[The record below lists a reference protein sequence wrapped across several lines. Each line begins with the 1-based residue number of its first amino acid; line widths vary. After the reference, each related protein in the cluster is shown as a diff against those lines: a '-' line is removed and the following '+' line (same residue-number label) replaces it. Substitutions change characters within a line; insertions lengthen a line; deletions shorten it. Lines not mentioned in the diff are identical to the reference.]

1 MDEHRALEELQR
13 EIRDR
18 RRLGMPTGD
27 LPEQEAELRREL
39 RLPAPPRKQKPPAAP
54 KKGPNT
60 HKQRRPMSNAQ
71 RKQLERWHRE
81 HNSRGGVR

>member
-1 MDEHRALEELQR
+1 MDEHKALEAIQR

-27 LPEQEAELRREL
+27 LPEREAELRRKL
-39 RLPAPPRKQKPPAAP
+39 RLQAPPRKQKPPAAP
-54 KKGPNT
+54 KKDPSAP
-60 HKQRRPMSNAQ
+60 KQRRPLSNAQ

>member
-27 LPEQEAELRREL
+27 LPEREAEMRREL
-39 RLPAPPRKQKPPAAP
+39 HLPPAAP
-54 KKGPNT
+54 KKAPGTP
-60 HKQRRPMSNAQ
+60 KQRRPLSNAQ
-71 RKQLERWHRE
+71 RKQLERWHKE
-81 HNSRGGVR
+81 HNSRGGVK

>member
-27 LPEQEAELRREL
+27 LPEQEAEMRRAL
-39 RLPAPPRKQKPPAAP
+39 KLPAPPRKQKPPAAP

-81 HNSRGGVR
+81 HNSKGGVR

>member
-1 MDEHRALEELQR
+1 MDEHKALEELQR

-27 LPEQEAELRREL
+27 LPEREAEMRRAL
-39 RLPAPPRKQKPPAAP
+39 KLPAPPRKQKPPPAP
-54 KKGPNT
+54 KKDPSAP
-60 HKQRRPMSNAQ
+60 KQRRPLSNAQ

>member
-27 LPEQEAELRREL
+27 LPEQEAEMRRALKLRPHRAS
-39 RLPAPPRKQKPPAAP
+39 RNRQPHRRKPQVHQSSA
-54 KKGPNT
+54 GPCPTRSASSWSDGTKNT
-60 HKQRRPMSNAQ
+60 TA
-71 RKQLERWHRE
+71 EGE
-81 HNSRGGVR
+81 